1 MSGLGLLVQWRGK
14 WQPTPVSLPGES
26 HGWGNLVGCSPWGR
40 KESGMTGR
48 LTLTYQHRGQFEISS
63 FMYLQIRNQ
72 VLIGGHVQFPTSCW
86 FWRPSPKYLTPVW
99 VLYVLYGFS
108 LYSALFFLPVWKFSS
123 SLWGQFCIK
132 RNFYFFNNSCVQW
145 ICSFYYFEK
154 KSVLYLNSWK
164 PNLVFFQL
172 GFL

>member
-1 MSGLGLLVQWRGK
+1 MDKRAWCATVHRVCKELDTTEVTEHKKREHQVSSIFKVPNVGSYTEVSGLGLLAQWRGK

-86 FWRPSPKYLTPVW
+86 F
-99 VLYVLYGFS
+99 
-108 LYSALFFLPVWKFSS
+108 
-123 SLWGQFCIK
+123 
-132 RNFYFFNNSCVQW
+132 
-145 ICSFYYFEK
+145 
-154 KSVLYLNSWK
+154 
-164 PNLVFFQL
+164 
-172 GFL
+172 